1 VWFIEG
7 DISDCFGSLDHNVM
21 ITILGEKILDNR
33 FLRMIRNMLAAGYL
47 EDWRYHETLSGAP
60 QGSLCSAEHND
71 PYEQCRIMPSAAL
84 FCLVKAGSVV
94 ERCA

>member
-1 VWFIEG
+1 MFASSG
-7 DISDCFGSLDHNVM
+7 DTD
-21 ITILGEKILDNR
+21 
-33 FLRMIRNMLAAGYL
+33 A
-47 EDWRYHETLSGAP
+47 
-60 QGSLCSAEHND
+60 